1 MTYNIKDIYN
11 YNKTLREQ
19 TYVLNQFC
27 WIDDKYKI
35 DFEISKLL
43 KNTIE
48 EAKELDRNGNMEY
61 FDVAD
66 TIDVICKN
74 FVSSH
79 TRKDIRLGDKE
90 KIRYAR
96 IDICLYF

>member
-1 MTYNIKDIYN
+1 MY
-11 YNKTLREQ
+11 
-19 TYVLNQFC
+19 LNQFR

-35 DFEISKLL
+35 DFEIPKLL

-48 EAKELDRNGNMEY
+48 EAEELDRSGDMEY

-79 TRKDIRLGDKE
+79 TMTKE
-90 KIRYAR
+90 QWEIVTKRYKIGR
-96 IDICLYF
+96 

>member
-11 YNKTLREQ
+11 YNKTLRGQ
-19 TYVLNQFC
+19 TYVLNQFR

-43 KNTIE
+43 K
-48 EAKELDRNGNMEY
+48 KY

-79 TRKDIRLGDKE
+79 TMTKE
-90 KIRYAR
+90 NVAHINER
-96 IDICLYF
+96 ICGNALCF

>member
-11 YNKTLREQ
+11 YNKTLRGQ
-19 TYVLNQFC
+19 TYVLNHFR

-43 KNTIE
+43 K
-48 EAKELDRNGNMEY
+48 KY

>member
-1 MTYNIKDIYN
+1 MY
-11 YNKTLREQ
+11 
-19 TYVLNQFC
+19 LNQFR

-35 DFEISKLL
+35 DFEIPKLL

-48 EAKELDRNGNMEY
+48 EAEELDRSGDMEY

-79 TRKDIRLGDKE
+79 TMTKE
-90 KIRYAR
+90 NVAHINER
-96 IDICLYF
+96 ICGNALCF

>member
-1 MTYNIKDIYN
+1 MY
-11 YNKTLREQ
+11 
-19 TYVLNQFC
+19 LNQFR

-35 DFEISKLL
+35 DFEIPKLL

-48 EAKELDRNGNMEY
+48 EAEELDRSGDMEY

-79 TRKDIRLGDKE
+79 TMTKEQWDIVTKRY
-90 KIRYAR
+90 KIGRYGE
-96 IDICLYF
+96 IKWNFIILTKHHIV

>member
-11 YNKTLREQ
+11 YNKTLRGQ
-19 TYVLNQFC
+19 TYVLNQFR

-43 KNTIE
+43 K
-48 EAKELDRNGNMEY
+48 KY

-74 FVSSH
+74 FVSFH

>member
-11 YNKTLREQ
+11 YNKTLRGQ
-19 TYVLNQFC
+19 TYVLNQIR

-43 KNTIE
+43 K
-48 EAKELDRNGNMEY
+48 KY

>member
-11 YNKTLREQ
+11 YNKTLRGQ
-19 TYVLNQFC
+19 TYVLNQFR

-43 KNTIE
+43 K
-48 EAKELDRNGNMEY
+48 KY

-66 TIDVICKN
+66 TIDIICKN

>member
-1 MTYNIKDIYN
+1 MY
-11 YNKTLREQ
+11 
-19 TYVLNQFC
+19 LNQFR

-35 DFEISKLL
+35 DFEIPKLL

-48 EAKELDRNGNMEY
+48 EAEELDRSGDMEY
-61 FDVAD
+61 FDVED

-79 TRKDIRLGDKE
+79 TMTKE
-90 KIRYAR
+90 NVAHINER
-96 IDICLYF
+96 ICGNALCF